1 MVSVPFL
8 DRATDQ
14 LRLREVGF
22 WPAGDGMRLGNH
34 HQVLRVTLQN
44 ALHLLDQIVVVG
56 AVKIQIKS
64 LDLIKNVVPNLLIL
78 MVQYLR

>member
-1 MVSVPFL
+1 
-8 DRATDQ
+8 
-14 LRLREVGF
+14 
-22 WPAGDGMRLGNH
+22 MRLGNH

-56 AVKIQIKS
+56 AVKIQPIDAQIKS
-64 LDLIKNVVPNLLIL
+64 LDLIKNAVPNLLIL